1 MKPKNEILKLHMNIT
16 SRLLITALC
25 TSALLLPTPLLAA
38 KGGKKGKKADQTQNA
53 GKAARPG
60 MLLKKYDADSN
71 GSIDGTEVEA
81 LRKAFDADKTGP
93 LKKLDAN
100 SNGTLDDTE
109 ISAIKKG
116 KGKQKKAGA
125 GGKKKARKN
134 K

>member
-1 MKPKNEILKLHMNIT
+1 MHT
-16 SRLLITALC
+16 TTRLIIAAIC
-25 TSALLLPTPLLAA
+25 TSAILLPAPLHAA
-38 KGGKKGKKADQTQNA
+38 KGANKAKKAAQTENA

-60 MLLKKYDADSN
+60 MLLKKYDTDSN

-109 ISAIKKG
+109 IAAIKKG
-116 KGKQKKAGA
+116 HAKRKGDAAKAG
-125 GGKKKARKN
+125 KKRRKN